1 MKSTEEPTLYHSN
14 VDLYD
19 IAFDWDIEREVTWL
33 LGRLGSQC
41 HVVLEPGCGSG
52 RMLEAFAKRGIEI
65 VGIDTSRDAI
75 HYAQKRIASMPK
87 ASARLGNMI
96 NFDLGRVFDGAICP
110 INTLAH
116 LGPKELVQH
125 LDRMSRHL
133 CANARYLVQL
143 AIRDT
148 KLEIDNDERGFE
160 WEARRGDTHLR
171 IRVRVEHIDY
181 RAMRE
186 LQNFKITI
194 EAGKRAGEV
203 IEEKHWM
210 TRWTAESWHSVIS
223 ESQFT
228 QHAQYDGDDLN
239 FPAVQIGSTGNLM
252 WHELIRK

>member
-1 MKSTEEPTLYHSN
+1 
-14 VDLYD
+14 
-19 IAFDWDIEREVTWL
+19 
-33 LGRLGSQC
+33 
-41 HVVLEPGCGSG
+41 
-52 RMLEAFAKRGIEI
+52 MLEAFAKRGIGI
-65 VGIDTSRDAI
+65 VGIDTSQDAI
-75 HYAQKRIASMPK
+75 RYAQKRIASMPK

-96 NFDLGRVFDGAICP
+96 NFDLKRVFEGAICP
-110 INTLAH
+110 INTLAI
-116 LGPKELVQH
+116 LSPDELAQH
-125 LDRMSRHL
+125 LDCMSRHL
-133 CANARYLVQL
+133 NGNARYLVQL

-148 KLEIDNDERGFE
+148 KIEANTDEKGFE
-160 WEARRGDTHLR
+160 WEASRGDTHLR

-186 LQNFKITI
+186 LHSFKIMI
-194 EAGKRAGEV
+194 DAGKRAGEV

-210 TRWTAESWHSVIS
+210 TRWTAEFWHSMIS